1 MIPHAFKLKLNFDNY
16 LIKNV
21 ILILF
26 FAILYYI
33 INIIEVKRL
42 HDNKM
47 KNNTFFQW
55 LYFSAVT
62 QTTVGYGNN
71 VAKLIPIKSKLL
83 KGVNMLQL
91 ISILGLISVEI

>member
-1 MIPHAFKLKLNFDNY
+1 MIPHVLKLKLNFDNY

-21 ILILF
+21 ILILL

-33 INIIEVKRL
+33 INMIEIKRL
-42 HDNKM
+42 HNNKT
-47 KNNTFFQW
+47 KHHTFFQW

-71 VAKLIPIKSKLL
+71 VAKLIPIQSKLL
-83 KGVNMLQL
+83 KSVNILQL
-91 ISILGLISVEI
+91 ISILGLISIEI

>member
-1 MIPHAFKLKLNFDNY
+1 MIPHVLKLKLNFDNY

-21 ILILF
+21 ILILL

-33 INIIEVKRL
+33 INMIEIKRL
-42 HDNKM
+42 HNNKT
-47 KNNTFFQW
+47 KHHTFFQW

-71 VAKLIPIKSKLL
+71 VAKLIPIQSKLL
-83 KGVNMLQL
+83 KSVNMLQL
-91 ISILGLISVEI
+91 ISILGLVSIEI